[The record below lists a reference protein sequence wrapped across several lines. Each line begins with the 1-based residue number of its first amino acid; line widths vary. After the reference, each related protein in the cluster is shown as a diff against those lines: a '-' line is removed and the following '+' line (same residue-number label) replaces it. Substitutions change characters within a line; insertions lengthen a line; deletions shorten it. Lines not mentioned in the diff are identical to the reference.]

1 MTAKFSQYFW
11 PGKNSNV
18 EKIKNEDLKDID
30 FVLFLCLFFL
40 KRTPLPLVNKSIYS
54 QVSKRAKTWE
64 YVICESSLMYYVV
77 HLTNKYAQELGHSS
91 HLFLQLSKWLH
102 FTLMHFVQFLSSLV
116 SQFLVVQLAD
126 PCLLP
131 IMSEKTP

>member
-18 EKIKNEDLKDID
+18 ERRKNEDLKDID

-54 QVSKRAKTWE
+54 QVSNKRAWW
-64 YVICESSLMYYVV
+64 VDVFVYYILYTR
-77 HLTNKYAQELGHSS
+77 HHN
-91 HLFLQLSKWLH
+91 
-102 FTLMHFVQFLSSLV
+102 
-116 SQFLVVQLAD
+116 
-126 PCLLP
+126 PLL
-131 IMSEKTP
+131 I